1 MKTTLLTAV
10 AAIALSLG
18 AATASQAA
26 SPNANAAFDSVMLGQ
41 KPQIAKTGC
50 FYRYF
55 YVYNGY
61 GYYYQYRYICY

>member
-18 AATASQAA
+18 AAS
-26 SPNANAAFDSVMLGQ
+26 ANAAPSNDIGVSVEKNSSIVQ
-41 KPQIAKTGC
+41 TGC
-50 FYRYF
+50 FYQYR

-61 GYYYQYRYICY
+61 GYIYQYRYICY

>member
-1 MKTTLLTAV
+1 MKTTLLSAV

-18 AATASQAA
+18 AVS
-26 SPNANAAFDSVMLGQ
+26 ANAATPENFSGV
-41 KPQIAKTGC
+41 QIEKNSSIANAGC
-50 FYRYF
+50 YYQYF

>member
-18 AATASQAA
+18 S
-26 SPNANAAFDSVMLGQ
+26 ANAATPENFSGV
-41 KPQIAKTGC
+41 QIEKNNSIAPAGC
-50 FYRYF
+50 YYQYY

>member
-18 AATASQAA
+18 AAS
-26 SPNANAAFDSVMLGQ
+26 ANAATPENFSGV
-41 KPQIAKTGC
+41 QIEKNSSIAQTGC
-50 FYRYF
+50 YYQYY

>member
-1 MKTTLLTAV
+1 
-10 AAIALSLG
+10 
-18 AATASQAA
+18 
-26 SPNANAAFDSVMLGQ
+26 MLGQ